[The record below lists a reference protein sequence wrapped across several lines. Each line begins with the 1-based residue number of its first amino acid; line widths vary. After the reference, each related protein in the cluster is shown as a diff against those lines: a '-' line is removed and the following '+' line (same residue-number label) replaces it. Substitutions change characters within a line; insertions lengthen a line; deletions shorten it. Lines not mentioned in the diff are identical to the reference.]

1 MTAADA
7 REQLEAVIRSQFTAI
22 NRPGRG
28 RVTHNEAVRHVL
40 AAADKYATSLA
51 AEELDRIAG
60 RERLEQATAERTG
73 RAS

>member
-7 REQLEAVIRSQFTAI
+7 REQLEA
-22 NRPGRG
+22 
-28 RVTHNEAVRHVL
+28 AVHAQLTRAARFGPDPTGARIIL

-51 AEELDRIAG
+51 AEGSVTG

-73 RAS
+73 RTT